1 MTMLAKGRTAFTH
14 DAPPSGIFL
23 NLTALMDILSNLL
36 FFLLASYST
45 QDAEIKQKHP
55 IELPASSSELQ
66 LVESLTVTVTTS
78 QILVAGLPVA
88 EIDGGAVKATEV
100 DNGKIV
106 ALYDKLASA
115 RANRKAAGRDGD
127 PGSDTVLL
135 LADKTLD
142 TTLIT
147 DVLKTS
153 AMAGFPNVRFGV
165 IGQ

>member
-1 MTMLAKGRTAFTH
+1 MTMAFKGRTAFTH
-14 DAPPSGIFL
+14 DPPPSGIFL

-66 LVESLTVTVTTS
+66 LVQNLTVTVTTT

-88 EIDGGAVKATEV
+88 DIDGGVVKGTAGEG
-100 DNGKIV
+100 GKIV

-115 RANRKAAGRDGD
+115 KANRKAAGEDGQ

-135 LADKTLD
+135 LADKIID
-142 TTLIT
+142 STLIT